1 MLGHPT
7 PSSVAA
13 DQLITAFPNLSG
25 KLPSSASTASH
36 LTEALHSSIDVS
48 HFAQSCAKTYGPN
61 SMHAVIL
68 VAWAQILKGYVG
80 EQAVGFHLADL
91 AKKPVIIP
99 TRVELHSAPN
109 NLHLVNRA
117 RSVLEQEEADT
128 RVSADTVLAVC
139 LDNMNEGEWEAFC
152 SAVEVNLSA
161 KLVFLVNVTS
171 TQLTFQLTWNSN
183 LFPINHGLQLLSKF
197 DYILQWTLA
206 NPIAH
211 PFALD
216 FSALPDA
223 QLSIQNPNPIERT
236 NVTIPGATLL
246 HHLFEQ
252 TCILYPH
259 RLAIEFLHSIET
271 GASTRYTYQEV
282 NEKANQL
289 ARVLL
294 NHGVQPDDMIP
305 IYVDRSPNMYIALL
319 AVLKAGAAYVPL
331 ASDAPVERI
340 AFVAGDVAANIM
352 ITDAKNVELC
362 LEHNALRDLILV
374 NLDSETVQLDMDG
387 QDKDNT
393 DCSRIQQEHLAYVMY
408 TSGSTGK
415 PKGVQLQHGSGVE
428 SILAHHAIIPHASPS
443 LDAGE
448 RFLQFASPTFDVSVF
463 EIFFPFSLGMCLCS
477 ASMELLLARLEDSIN
492 ALHVTHMELTPTVAG
507 LVTRSNVPGVKAL
520 LTIGEMLTQKVVD
533 EWAVDGSL
541 HNAYGPTECAIHCTM
556 AADFDPTTKPSN
568 IGIALDTCTL
578 YVMGQEEPNGPSLS
592 VVPIGYVGELYVGG
606 KQVARGYLNRP
617 EANAGAY
624 FTDPRNPSTRIYK
637 TGDLVRLLPNNTLEF
652 IGRVADDQQV
662 KLRGQRIELG
672 EISHVVAGAHA
683 GVVDVV
689 TSVINDERGAGGK
702 MLVSFVA
709 VGNLDCAVVGEYELI
724 RVVRPREVED
734 ACKTSS
740 ASHLPPYM
748 IPNAFVFIDSVPR
761 NLSGKTDRK
770 RLAKVFSELDLD
782 AIRDTALS
790 TLQTAEDEQ
799 EWERN
804 ATLSTLREVVCKMSK
819 TPLNG
824 VTLKTSIFSLGIDS
838 LGAIILCSKLRE
850 RNMHISVTQLL
861 QSSTMEEIGRILD
874 SHNDTDRESLTRL
887 KQQRVTLKEEF
898 LSNISGLSAS
908 LSNLLKVPTSSIED
922 YYPCTPLQE
931 GLLAETLKDPKGKR
945 YYDRILI
952 RVAKNVTAD
961 SLRRAWE
968 HLTAA
973 NPILRTGFTSADG
986 VLNKNASWTFLQLVW
1001 EPGSCPRHGE
1011 NSFSVA
1017 EVEDEGEVAG
1027 VMEEFQKRSTL
1038 QFESLHI
1045 PPVTAMF
1052 ATVRSGGSSYLAIMV
1067 HHAVYDGWC
1076 VPLMLR
1082 DLEAYLSLQSPLP
1095 RPAFRNIVEHH
1106 FSTPAVETT
1115 TSVNYWKTYLA
1126 DLPSL
1131 EPFPTLTS
1139 TTRPPV
1145 KDIHISSRVAAL
1157 TTSIIEGYCR
1167 ALRITPQTLAQAT
1180 WAKLLALYTGQQD
1193 VIFGS
1198 TLSGRNIPVDG
1209 IEAVMGPCI
1218 HLAPVRVIVSNDDLG
1233 MFQAIQKDGA
1243 EMLDHSAVHL
1253 RVLAESVGRGGMG
1266 GHGLFDTW
1274 VVYQKVD
1281 YVATEN
1287 KRMLEVVDTDDAF
1300 EDKIMI
1306 EIDPNGD
1313 KFLIRARCKADTI
1326 PPSHVDT
1333 LLEQYEN
1340 TLLDIIER
1348 TAPAGFFSS
1357 PIQRAVS
1364 SRTSLLKPSPC
1375 TVPASAPLMHQYV
1388 ERWARET
1395 PDCPALEFLWE
1406 NEEAVPKIE
1415 SITYNS
1421 LNEQANRIANHLISF
1436 NLPLE
1441 SIIPICFD
1449 KTPLMYIAILG
1460 VLKAG
1465 CAFLPIEP
1473 GTPAERVQFILRDA
1487 GAKVVVTVGAFKTLM
1502 VDSGVEIVCL
1512 DQIELKD
1519 RRGNP
1524 DVQLTPGTLAYVLY
1538 TSGTTGQPKGVMIEH
1553 GNVMSNLEAL
1563 QHLYPPAD
1571 PTTSRMLQFATYTFD
1586 VSVFEIFYAF
1596 AGGMTL
1602 CSALKILMLGDL
1614 EGTIRALVPTH
1625 LDLTSTAAGLIQ
1637 RDHVP
1642 SVMVLIQTGEALT
1655 RRVHDEWT
1663 GADGVTLIDAYG
1675 PTETTN
1681 VCVVYCGVERETRLG
1696 CIGEPLDSCSAMVVD
1711 FNDEKMKVLPLGCV
1725 GELCIGG
1732 PQVGRGYLNR
1742 PDLTDAKFRDIPN
1755 MGRVYRT
1762 GDVVRILPSGEI
1774 QYLGRKDEQIKLNG
1788 LRIELGE
1795 INAVLV
1801 RSSGG
1806 KIRDAVTV
1814 LGRREGGRDV
1824 LVSFLALGGHQT
1836 CSILSPDETVRD
1848 IIEKAVEECRRT
1860 LPYYMVPNAVLP
1872 LTELP
1877 RGSAG
1882 KVDRNALKVIYETID
1897 TELLGVLSSSA
1908 TQDPLAVK
1916 ASSEPWGPTELVLR
1930 SHISSISH
1938 VPEAD
1943 IARTTSIFHL
1953 GLDSISAIQ
1962 LSAKLKQFNLHL
1974 TMIDIMQNPTIDRMA
1989 ALVDAQA
1996 GVKDHVSDERA
2007 LDVIRDTIQKF
2018 DRLVRAHVT
2027 EVLDGKVDDIA
2038 AIRPCTPMQ
2047 ESMLGQTMRGG
2058 GYMNYHVFEISPHV
2072 DAKKLQMAWE
2082 EVVELNEVLRTG
2094 FVPVGDVDGAEW
2106 LFAQVIWN
2114 KRQVVWGDGESGED
2128 IEKTIANI
2136 LQTACPDLLSGRPP
2150 LSLTYLNSPTNPYL
2164 ILSIHHALY
2173 DGRSLRLILDQVRAH
2188 YNGDAIKEPPSFSWA
2203 LERILAQ
2210 SGEDVRAE
2218 RMWKD
2223 VLDGFEPVAFPDVS
2237 GRGGVKEDGH
2247 TVVVRNVR
2255 VGLDAVERA
2264 CREMDTTLQ
2273 ALGMATWSKLL
2284 STYTGTP
2291 DTAFGVV
2298 LSGRTDATQSWNDI
2312 IGPCLNTVPCRII
2325 FSDETMTHR
2334 SLVQKVQKI
2343 YTDLLRYQ
2351 HTPLRKI
2358 QKWAGVSDGRALF
2371 DTLFVFDRVEVGAG
2385 EELWRSVRGVGEVE
2399 VAYKNVPLSQVV
2411 FMCHNLLLQS
2421 VVAVELQARSD
2432 GTLAIEIA
2440 CKSGMVSAEQAGLL
2454 AEQFEST
2461 LVDAMTHPDS
2471 NMKEPIHPPH
2481 LLSIYNPL
2489 AQANDVPSQI
2499 TFMHSWLEYHAAHKP
2514 TGLALEFAMD
2524 ITETHCRTLQWTY
2537 EELNHHANRIAHF
2550 LRSRGVG
2557 VEDMVPVCIP
2567 RSPLMYAAMM
2577 GVSKA
2582 GAAYVPV
2589 DPDAPAE
2596 RKRFVIRDTHATL
2609 VLSVERQYV
2618 DLHFG
2623 DVEVV
2628 PLDVRYIQAQ
2638 INAQP
2643 RWNPVIDGLSAGDLA
2658 YVLYT
2663 SGTTG
2668 TPKGVLVQHSNVV
2681 QSISSFKKV
2690 IPFTP
2695 TSRFLQFASCAFDV
2709 SIFESL
2715 VSWSVGICLCS
2726 APKDVLLK
2734 DLELAIRSLNVSH
2747 ADLTPSVAGL
2757 VHRSNVPTLEVL
2769 VTGGEALTQQV
2780 LAEWGPDQNI
2790 YNAYGPTEA
2799 TIGCTMLAGVK
2810 VTDKTINIGRP
2821 FGNVSAFVMGVGGLL
2836 SPVLKG
2842 GVGELCVGG
2851 PLVARGYL
2859 NQPQLTAQKFVEWRD
2874 PITTRSH
2881 RLYKTGDLVRMMPDG
2896 TLEFQGRADQQV
2908 KLNGIRIEVDEI
2920 SHVVKSSCADVKAVV
2935 TLLLKHPEQAK
2946 KQIVSFVACT
2956 SLGEGDM
2963 LVGKSQKRDKII
2975 ATILEGTRRIL
2986 PLYMVPA
2993 HILVVTHIP
3002 LGATGKTDTKALGKL
3017 FETATPSMIRSDSGY
3032 GITSKEW
3039 TQTETTI
3046 RTVLAT
3052 VSNTSAKDITHSTT
3066 LFELGLDSLSAILV
3080 SSRLRSHGMDLSV
3093 SDMLQVPSV
3102 TGMATLADRNRG
3114 KEEVQNPLLRGQQV
3128 VVDFNRVHRQEI
3140 LEQVGDVDVVGVYPC
3155 TPLQEGMIAASI
3167 ATPGLYVNHFVF
3179 TLEKN
3184 VVPERLEAAWLAVCH
3199 ANEVL
3204 RTGFCG
3210 VRDGFAQVVY
3220 KHVGEV
3226 WSTNTCQEWEDVLES
3241 VRSYKDQLEF
3251 SLLTP
3256 PIRIRYVGSPSGSQ
3270 CVLSLHHALY
3280 DGWSLGL
3287 LFEDVQRVYMADTAL
3302 PLSRPPF
3309 SQCVEYVLG
3318 VSSDD
3323 AQAFWVREL
3332 EGCCGTRFPDLSGQR
3347 VLEGDIDTEY
3357 VIQERSR
3364 HTMVTL
3370 EDFCKVTGTT
3380 LLALF
3385 QLAYAKLLSTYLS
3398 TTDIVFGHVIS
3409 GRTLPIPD
3417 IESILGPTFNTLP
3430 CRIRLDGSNT
3440 EALSNLQ
3447 KGNAAVL
3454 PYQTV
3459 GLRQVQKWVKSTSLF
3474 DTLFV
3479 YMKGRDDV
3487 GGVWKHVMGDAKVD
3501 YPLSIEVE
3509 STSTSLTL
3517 RLASKTSIVSTAHAH
3532 TFLAQLDDV
3541 IHSII
3546 TNPDAPA
3553 KHLLIPPDRLSIAN
3567 HPPKQIAPS
3576 VLHARFEGHVE
3587 RIPHAPA
3594 LYWYDRVDATPTLY
3608 TYAELDRLANH
3619 MAGWVASKT
3628 DTEVVGISLEKGV
3641 LMYVALLGVLKAGRA
3656 FVMVDR
3662 DLPVER
3668 KRFMV
3673 RECGGVVVVGSLDVD
3688 VFNGLIP
3695 LVLDST
3701 DTLNGHARSNTSTEH
3716 TRSNTLKK
3724 TNIAYV
3730 LYTSGTTGHP
3740 KGVQITH
3747 DNAVHALHAFTNSI
3761 PWKPTS
3767 RFLQFATCSFD
3778 DVLLGDL
3785 EGALRGMR
3793 ITHVDLTPSVAVLV
3807 RRDQVSVEVL
3817 VTGGEALTA
3826 RVVDEWGGRD
3836 DVVLVNAY
3844 GPTEATIGCVMVPSV
3859 AKTAKPE
3866 CIGRVLE
3873 TCSGFVVGADGEVLP
3888 LGGVGQLVIGGPQV
3902 GTGYLDRPELTTE
3915 RFEMLH
3921 DYGRTYKTGDVVRML
3936 ADGNIEFLGRADDQ
3950 VKLNGI
3956 RIELGE
3962 ISSCL
3967 GRRVQG
3973 ILDVTTLV
3981 CRHPTQER
3989 DQVVSF
3995 ICVGGESG
4003 LSALDDEMQHGVDQA
4018 VESLPM
4024 YMRPRHVFSI
4034 GKMPLSSTGKTDRKA
4049 LEALYKAMDIHSVI
4063 PKNTDTRLWTDLET
4077 AIRHVLAST
4086 ANVSPDSITRT
4097 TTLSQLGLD
4106 SISAIRMCSALQTQG
4121 IHVPVSKMMRYPSI
4135 GMLVPMLQDDPVDT
4149 ISIDLR
4155 TQLQEFEHRVI
4166 QSVSSVSG
4174 IPSHE
4179 LQAYPCTPLQEGM
4192 LAQTHQNSR
4201 QYITHT
4207 VLELNNG
4214 TNLVRLKKAWED
4226 VIRGMDIFRT
4236 FFHVVDDGVW
4246 GMAQVVRSSVWMP
4259 WSVIKVDSKA
4269 GLEAFIE
4276 GIEIGLTDPPIAFGE
4291 VHVGEEV
4298 YLVLSLHH
4306 ALYDG
4311 WSFEMVLRDVEG
4323 VYGGGLVPPRPAYRG
4338 VVEYILSRPEAPA
4351 KAYWME
4357 RLKGVVPTLVPDL
4370 GGVEGVGSVRVC
4382 EVLTEV
4388 VEGGVKGLGVSLL
4401 AVGQAAWAK
4410 VLGIYGGEEDIVF
4423 GHLTSGRTLPI
4434 PNITSIPGP
4443 TFNTLPIRTHLSPS
4457 KTNLSLIQELDTQ
4470 HREGMPYTCTP
4481 LRDIQKW
4488 VGKSLFE
4495 TLFVVRPRGLNGGNG
4510 IWRVVDGKANV
4521 DYALSLELESTSTN
4535 LTLHATTTRLTLP
4548 QLDLLLHTYQ
4558 VILTDMLTR
4567 PGAPSTSLPIL
4578 PPKIL
4583 SKTHGTPKQGFK
4595 SMQSGV
4601 EGFARTTPTHPA
4613 LEFMTGEKT
4622 TVWTYSEL
4630 NGQANRFARRLRAYG
4645 VGPGDLVPIVVEK
4658 GVWMYVA
4665 LLGVLKCGA
4674 GYVPIDPDAPM
4685 ERKKFV
4691 VGDVGAKWVV
4701 VSRGLEVQGVQCIIV
4716 ENSERDGELDT
4727 DLQVEVDPQSTCY
4740 VIYTSGTTGT
4750 PKGVEISHANLYAS
4764 LEAFESSIPIT
4775 STSRFLQFA
4784 NYTFDVSVFEA
4795 FLAWRVGCTLV
4806 SASKDVLLSDLTG
4819 VIRSARVT
4827 HMDLTPTVAAL
4838 VRRVDVPDVEVL
4850 VTGGELLTQRVL
4862 DEWVGVLYNAYGPT
4876 EATIGCSVHKVL
4888 QGDRPSCIGRVFEG
4902 CDALVVSGENVVP
4915 RGAVGELWVGGPQVA
4930 KGYINHPELTAEK
4943 FVELDTGRFY
4953 KTGDHVRMLEDGRIL
4968 FIGRQD
4974 DQVKLNGLRIELGEI
4989 NAVVSGAVGKDAVSV
5004 VTRHARMERD
5014 QIVCFVAMG
5023 GGDGEVAVLV
5033 EQTNEVRQVV
5043 QDGFKA
5049 CRAKLPAYMVP
5060 STLLVL
5066 NHFPRGT
5073 TNKADRKAL
5082 EAIYAATDIAT
5093 VSLPLDHD
5101 DDNQEWTDVE
5111 KAIQTVLVDMSQLAS
5126 KHVGKHVT
5134 LFHMGLDSISA
5145 IVVSARLK
5153 SVGIELTVSEILQNP
5168 TVASMA
5174 TFLHKKKK
5182 RTKVPTRTWAYTEQ
5196 DVAAACARVCVPK
5209 IKVECLMPAT
5219 PAQVYTLS
5227 AWVTSGYRD
5236 FCASFVYNVDKIDS
5250 GRLQRAWESVVERH
5264 SILRTTFCVLG
5275 DGVVQVVLKS
5285 SPLQWSQE
5293 TVNVWNEGIVHRV
5306 IRREKAEPF
5315 TLQHH
5320 APVRVRLV
5328 QGKDQKGLM
5337 VVSLHHAL
5345 YDGWSLPLI
5354 MSDVAQAYREGLC
5367 GMQAMRLVDASA
5379 ENDTNLLVPPK
5390 AFVEYVYN
5398 QDQGDLET
5406 YWKRL
5411 LKDSQPTFVTP
5422 RNRSWFR
5429 NRQQTR
5435 LVVRSALVHGTD
5447 HEAVC
5452 KRHGIT
5458 LHALFLAAWSRL
5470 AYKMT
5475 GVRDPV
5481 FGLYH
5486 SGRTVPVDGINVMVG
5501 PCFNIV
5507 PFRARD
5513 AARDLMEVAKEIQDE
5528 LVRMSGMAQVE
5539 MRQVLEWVPGA
5550 KSNTVVNY
5558 LKFPRVERGSA
5569 EKESGERERVFNPIE
5584 VNASSLDHIPSAP
5597 FQLQT
5602 PVSDLAPQCARVDMD
5617 IEIAERGDSVDVG
5630 IFCRSNVLSERQA
5643 RVVVRELCHLVS
5655 NVSEVAEG
5663 DRHHTIAQNTNTNT
5677 NANAN
5682 ANVIDANVHNVM
5694 RGKKKRQWDMCNV
5707 Q

>member
-1 MLGHPT
+1 MMLGHPT
-7 PSSVAA
+7 PSPVAA

-25 KLPSSASTASH
+25 KLLPSSASTASH
-36 LTEALHSSIDVS
+36 LTETFHSSIDVS

-80 EQAVGFHLADL
+80 EQAVGFQLADL
-91 AKKPVIIP
+91 EKGPVTIP
-99 TRVELHSAPN
+99 TRVELHSALN
-109 NLHLVNRA
+109 NLDLVNRA

-128 RVSADTVLAVC
+128 RVSADTVLAVS
-139 LDNMNEGEWEAFC
+139 LDNMNEGEWEDFC
-152 SAVEVNLSA
+152 SAVQVNVPV
-161 KLVFLVNVTS
+161 KLLFLVNVTR

-183 LFPINHGLQLLSKF
+183 LFPINQGLQLLSQF

-211 PFALD
+211 PLALD
-216 FSALPDA
+216 FSALPES

-236 NVTIPGATLL
+236 NATIPGATLL

-294 NHGVQPDDMIP
+294 SHGVQPDDMIP
-305 IYVDRSPNMYIALL
+305 IYVDRSPNMYIAFL

-352 ITDAKNVELC
+352 ITDAKNVTLC
-362 LEHNALRDLILV
+362 LEHNTLRDLILV
-374 NLDSETVQLDMDG
+374 NLDSEAVQLDMDG
-387 QDKDNT
+387 QDKSNT

-415 PKGVQLQHGSGVE
+415 PKGVQLQHGNGIE
-428 SILAHHAIIPHASPS
+428 SILSHHAIIPHASPA

-448 RFLQFASPTFDVSVF
+448 KFLQFASPTFDVSVF

-477 ASMELLLARLEDSIN
+477 ASKELLLARLEDTIN

-533 EWAVDGSL
+533 EWAGDGSL

-578 YVMGQEEPNGPSLS
+578 YVMGQEEPNAPSLS
-592 VVPIGYVGELYVGG
+592 VVPIGHVGELYVGG

-624 FTDPRNPSTRIYK
+624 FIDPRNPATRIYK

-672 EISHVVAGAHA
+672 EISHVVAGAHSA
-683 GVVDVV
+683 VVDVV
-689 TSVINDERGAGGK
+689 TAVINDERGAGGK

-709 VGNLDCAVVGEYELI
+709 VGNLDCPVVGEYELI
-724 RVVRPREVED
+724 RVLRPREVED
-734 ACKTSS
+734 ACKSSS

-770 RLAKVFSELDLD
+770 RLAKLFSELDLD
-782 AIRDTALS
+782 AIRDTPLS
-790 TLQTAEDEQ
+790 TLQSAEDEQ
-799 EWERN
+799 VWEKN

-819 TPLNG
+819 TPLTG

-861 QSSTMEEIGRILD
+861 QSPTMEEIGRILD
-874 SHNDTDRESLTRL
+874 SPNDKARESLTKL
-887 KQQRVTLKEEF
+887 KQQRLALREDF

-908 LSNLLKVPTSSIED
+908 LSHLLKVPTSSIED
-922 YYPCTPLQE
+922 CYPCTPLQE

-968 HLTAA
+968 HLTTT
-973 NPILRTGFTSADG
+973 NPILRTGFASADG
-986 VLNKNASWTFLQLVW
+986 VLNKDAPWTFLQVVW
-1001 EPGSCPRHGE
+1001 EPGSCPRQGE
-1011 NSFSVA
+1011 NSFSIA
-1017 EVEDEGEVAG
+1017 EVEDEAKVAG
-1027 VMEEFQKRSTL
+1027 VMEDFQKRNAL
-1038 QFESLHI
+1038 QFESLHV

-1052 ATVRSGGSSYLAIMV
+1052 VTVRSGGSSYLAIMV

-1082 DLEAYLSLQSPLP
+1082 DVEAYLSSQSSLP

-1106 FSTPAVETT
+1106 FSTPAAEAAS
-1115 TSVNYWKTYLA
+1115 SVNYWKTYLA

-1131 EPFPTLTS
+1131 ESFPTLTS
-1139 TTRPPV
+1139 KTTPPV

-1157 TTSIIEGYCR
+1157 TTSIIEEYCR
-1167 ALRITPQTLAQAT
+1167 ALSITPQTLAQAT

-1233 MFQAIQKDGA
+1233 MLQAIQKDGA
-1243 EMLDHSAVHL
+1243 EMLEHSAVHL
-1253 RVLAESVGRGGMG
+1253 RVLAENVGRGGMG

-1281 YVATEN
+1281 YGATEN

-1313 KFLIRARCKADTI
+1313 KFLIRARCKADII
-1326 PPSHVDT
+1326 PPSHVDI

-1340 TLLDIIER
+1340 ILLDIIER
-1348 TAPAGFFSS
+1348 TAPAGFFSY

-1364 SRTSLLKPSPC
+1364 NRASLLNASPC
-1375 TVPASAPLMHQYV
+1375 TIPGSAPLMHQYV
-1388 ERWARET
+1388 ERWAQET
-1395 PDCPALEFLWE
+1395 PDRPALDFLWE

-1415 SITYNS
+1415 SITYKS
-1421 LNEQANRIANHLISF
+1421 LNEQANRIAHHLMTF

-1449 KTPLMYIAILG
+1449 KSPLMYITILA

-1465 CAFLPIEP
+1465 YAYLPIEP

-1487 GAKVVVTVGAFKTLM
+1487 GAKVAITVGAFKTLM
-1502 VDSGVEIVCL
+1502 VDSGVEVLCL
-1512 DQIELKD
+1512 DEIELKD

-1524 DVQLTPGTLAYVLY
+1524 DIKLTPGTLAYVLY

-1563 QHLYPPAD
+1563 QRLYPPTD

-1602 CSALKILMLGDL
+1602 CSASKMLMLGDL
-1614 EGTIRALVPTH
+1614 ESTIRTLVPTH
-1625 LDLTSTAAGLIQ
+1625 LDLTSTAAGLIR

-1642 SVMVLIQTGEALT
+1642 SVKVLIQTGEALT
-1655 RRVHDEWT
+1655 RRVHDEW
-1663 GADGVTLIDAYG
+1663 ACVDGVTLIDAYG

-1681 VCVVYCGVERETRLG
+1681 VCVVYCGVEQETRIG
-1696 CIGEPLDSCSAMVVD
+1696 CIGEPLNSCSAMVVD
-1711 FNDEKMKVLPLGCV
+1711 FNDEKMTVLPLGCV

-1742 PDLTDAKFRDIPN
+1742 SDLTDAKFRDIPN

-1762 GDVVRILPSGEI
+1762 GDVARILPSGEI
-1774 QYLGRKDEQIKLNG
+1774 QYLGRKDDQIKLNG

-1806 KIRDAVTV
+1806 EVRDAVTV
-1814 LGRREGGRDV
+1814 IGRREGGRDV
-1824 LVSFLALGGHQT
+1824 LVSFLALGGHQDR
-1836 CSILSPDETVRD
+1836 SVLSPNETVRD
-1848 IIEKAVEECRRT
+1848 IIERAVEECRRT
-1860 LPYYMVPNAVLP
+1860 LPYYMVPNTVVP

-1877 RGSAG
+1877 RGLAG
-1882 KVDRNALKVIYETID
+1882 KVDRKALQAIYETMD
-1897 TELLGVLSSSA
+1897 TELLGVFSSSA
-1908 TQDPLAVK
+1908 RQDAVAAN
-1916 ASSEPWGPTELVLR
+1916 ASTTEPWSPMELVIR

-1938 VPEAD
+1938 VPEMD
-1943 IARTTSIFHL
+1943 IGRTTSIFQL

-1962 LSAKLKQFNLHL
+1962 LSAKFKQSNLHL
-1974 TMIDIMQNPTIDRMA
+1974 SMIDIMQNPTIDRMA
-1989 ALVDAQA
+1989 ALLDAQD
-1996 GVKDHVSDERA
+1996 GVKEHVSDERA
-2007 LDVIRDTIQKF
+2007 LAVIRDTIQAF
-2018 DRLVRAHVT
+2018 DRLVRGYVT
-2027 EVLDGKVDDIA
+2027 EVLEGKVEDIA

-2047 ESMLGQTMRGG
+2047 ESMLGQTLRGG
-2058 GYMNYHVFEISPHV
+2058 GYVNYHVWEISSHV
-2072 DAKKLQMAWE
+2072 DAKRLQRAWE

-2094 FVPVGDVDGAEW
+2094 FVPVGDVEGAEW
-2106 LFAQVIWN
+2106 LFAQVVW
-2114 KRQVVWGDGESGED
+2114 KRRQLVWRNEESGED
-2128 IEKTIANI
+2128 VEETITNV
-2136 LQTACPDLLSGRPP
+2136 LQTPFPNLLSGRPP
-2150 LSLTYLNSPTNPYL
+2150 LSLTYHNSPTNPYL

-2188 YNGDAIKEPPSFSWA
+2188 YHGDAIKDPPSFSWA

-2210 SGEDVRAE
+2210 SGQDVRAE
-2218 RMWKD
+2218 RMWKE

-2237 GRGGVKEDGH
+2237 GRGGVKEGGR
-2247 TVVVRNVR
+2247 TVIVRNVG
-2255 VGLDAVERA
+2255 VGLEVVERA

-2312 IGPCLNTVPCRII
+2312 IGPCLNTVPCRIT
-2325 FSDETMTHR
+2325 FSEETVTYR
-2334 SLVQKVQKI
+2334 SLVQQVQKA

-2358 QKWAGVSDGRALF
+2358 QKWAGVTDGRALF

-2399 VAYKNVPLSQVV
+2399 
-2411 FMCHNLLLQS
+2411 S
-2421 VVAVELQARSD
+2421 VIAVELQARSD
-2432 GTLAIEIA
+2432 GTLTIEIA
-2440 CKSGMVSAEQAGLL
+2440 CKSDMVSAEQAGLL

-2461 LVDAMTHPDS
+2461 LIDTITHPDS
-2471 NMKEPIHPPH
+2471 NMNEPNHPSH
-2481 LLSIYNPL
+2481 LLSICNPL

-2514 TGLALEFAMD
+2514 TDLALEFAMD
-2524 ITETHCRTLQWTY
+2524 ITETHCQTLQWRY
-2537 EELNHHANRIAHF
+2537 EELNHQANRIAHF
-2550 LRSRGVG
+2550 LRTRGVG
-2557 VEDMVPVCIP
+2557 VEDMIPVCIP

-2596 RKRFVIRDTHATL
+2596 RKRFVIKDTRATL

-2618 DLHFG
+2618 DLQFG
-2623 DVEVV
+2623 DVEVM
-2628 PLDVRYIQAQ
+2628 PLDVRYIQSQ

-2643 RWNPVIDGLSAGDLA
+2643 RWNPVIDGLSAGHLA

-2668 TPKGVLVQHSNVV
+2668 RPKGVLVQHSNVV
-2681 QSISSFKKV
+2681 QSISSFKEI

-2757 VHRSNVPTLEVL
+2757 VRRSNVPSLEVL

-2790 YNAYGPTEA
+2790 FNAYGPTEA

-2810 VTDKTINIGRP
+2810 VTDKTTNIGRP
-2821 FGNVSAFVMGVGGLL
+2821 FGNVSAFVMGVGGPL

-2859 NQPQLTAQKFVEWRD
+2859 NQPQLTDQKFVEWTD
-2874 PITTRSH
+2874 PITKKNH

-2935 TLLLKHPEQAK
+2935 TLLLKHPEQPK
-2946 KQIVSFVACT
+2946 KQIVSFVACA
-2956 SLGEGDM
+2956 SLSEGDM
-2963 LVGKSQKRDKII
+2963 LVAKSQKRDEIV
-2975 ATILEGTRRIL
+2975 ATILEGVKRVL

-3039 TQTETTI
+3039 TRTETTL

-3052 VSNTSAKDITHSTT
+3052 VSNTSENDITHSTT

-3080 SSRLRSHGMDLSV
+3080 SSRLRSHGVDLSV

-3102 TGMATLADRNRG
+3102 AGMAALADRNRG
-3114 KEEVQNPLLRGQQV
+3114 TNKEVQNPLVRGQQAISE
-3128 VVDFNRVHRQEI
+3128 FNRVHRQEI
-3140 LEQVGDVDVVGVYPC
+3140 VEQVGDVEVVGVYPC

-3167 ATPGLYVNHFVF
+3167 ATPGLYVNHFVLP
-3179 TLEKN
+3179 LEQD
-3184 VVPERLEAAWLAVCH
+3184 VVPERLETAWLAVCR

-3220 KHVGEV
+3220 KDVGEV
-3226 WSTNTCQEWEDVLES
+3226 WSTDMCQTWDDVLER
-3241 VRSYKDQLEF
+3241 VGSYKDQLEL

-3256 PIRIRYVGSPSGSQ
+3256 PIRVRYVGSPFGSQ

-3280 DGWSLGL
+3280 DGWSLDL
-3287 LFEDVQRVYMADTAL
+3287 MFEDVQKAYKADTVV
-3302 PLSRPPF
+3302 SRPPF
-3309 SQCVEYVLG
+3309 SQCVEYALG

-3323 AQAFWVREL
+3323 AQKFWEREL
-3332 EGCCGTRFPDLSGQR
+3332 EGWSGTRFPDLSGQR
-3347 VLEGDIDTEY
+3347 FLNGDVGTEYMIQETSRHSMETLEG
-3357 VIQERSR
+3357 
-3364 HTMVTL
+3364 
-3370 EDFCKVTGTT
+3370 FCKVTGTT

-3409 GRTLPIPD
+3409 GRTLPIQD
-3417 IESILGPTFNTLP
+3417 VESILGPTFNTLP

-3440 EALSNLQ
+3440 DALSRLQ

-3479 YMKGRDDV
+3479 YMKGREH
-3487 GGVWKHVMGDAKVD
+3487 GGDVWKEVMGDAKVD

-3517 RLASKTSIVSTAHAH
+3517 RLASKTSTLSTQHAH
-3532 TFLAQLDDV
+3532 TFLSQLDDV

-3546 TNPDAPA
+3546 TTPDAPA
-3553 KHLLIPPDRLSIAN
+3553 KHLLIPPERLSIAN

-3587 RIPHAPA
+3587 RIPDAPA
-3594 LYWYDRVDATPTLY
+3594 LYWYDRVEAAPVVY
-3608 TYAELDRLANH
+3608 TYAELDRLANQ

-3628 DTEVVGISLEKGV
+3628 DAEVVGISLEKGV
-3641 LMYVALLGVLKAGRA
+3641 LMYIALLGVLKAGKA

-3662 DLPVER
+3662 DLPIER

-3673 RECGGVVVVGSLDVD
+3673 CECGGVVVVGSLDVD
-3688 VFNGLIP
+3688 AFNGLMP
-3695 LVLDST
+3695 LVLDSI
-3701 DTLNGHARSNTSTEH
+3701 DTLKEHARDTSTEH
-3716 TRSNTLKK
+3716 TRSNTVKN
-3724 TNIAYV
+3724 TNVAYV
-3730 LYTSGTTGHP
+3730 LYTSGTTGQP

-3747 DNAVHALHAFTNSI
+3747 DNAVNALHAFTTSI

-3778 DVLLGDL
+3778 DVLLAHL
-3785 EGALRGMR
+3785 EGALTGMQ
-3793 ITHVDLTPSVAVLV
+3793 ITHVDLTPSVAALV
-3807 RRDQVSVEVL
+3807 RRDRVPTIEVL

-3826 RVVDEWGGRD
+3826 RVVDEWSGE

-3844 GPTEATIGCVMVPSV
+3844 GPTEATIGCVMTRVD
-3859 AKTAKPE
+3859 KRTKPE

-3873 TCSGFVVGADGEVLP
+3873 TCSGFVVGADGRVLP
-3888 LGGVGQLVIGGPQV
+3888 LGGVGELVIGGPQV
-3902 GTGYLDRPELTTE
+3902 GKGYLDRPELTFE
-3915 RFEMLH
+3915 RFVMLH

-3936 ADGNIEFLGRADDQ
+3936 ADGSIEFLGRADDQ

-3967 GRRVQG
+3967 GRVRGV
-3973 ILDVTTLV
+3973 LDVSTLV
-3981 CRHPTQER
+3981 CRHPSQVR

-3995 ICVGGESG
+3995 LCVGGTSG
-4003 LSALDDEMQHGVDQA
+4003 LEPLDDEMQHLVDQA

-4034 GKMPLSSTGKTDRKA
+4034 GKMPLASTGKTDRKA
-4049 LEALYKAMDIHSVI
+4049 LEALYKALDIHSVV
-4063 PKNTDTRLWTDLET
+4063 PKQTDMRPLTDLET
-4077 AIRHVLAST
+4077 AIRQVLAST
-4086 ANVSPDSITRT
+4086 ANVPPDSITRT
-4097 TTLSQLGLD
+4097 TTLAQLGLD
-4106 SISAIRMCSALQTQG
+4106 SISAIRMCSALQTRG
-4121 IHVPVSKMMRYPSI
+4121 INVPVSKLMRYPSI
-4135 GMLVPMLQDDPVDT
+4135 GMLVPMLQEEPVDT
-4149 ISIDLR
+4149 ISGDFR
-4155 TQLQEFEHRVI
+4155 TQLQAFEHRVI
-4166 QSVSSVSG
+4166 QSVSSVVD
-4174 IPSHE
+4174 IPSNE

-4192 LAQTHQNSR
+4192 LAQTHQDPR

-4207 VLELNNG
+4207 VLQLNSG
-4214 TNLVRLKKAWED
+4214 TNVERLKMAWEG
-4226 VIRGMDIFRT
+4226 VIRGMDILRSSFQ
-4236 FFHVVDDGVW
+4236 VVDGVW

-4259 WSVIKVDSKA
+4259 WSVVHVDSK
-4269 GLEAFIE
+4269 E
-4276 GIEIGLTDPPIAFGE
+4276 GIEAFMEGVEMSLGDPPIAFGE
-4291 VHVGEEV
+4291 VHVGEDV
-4298 YLVLSLHH
+4298 YLVLSMHH

-4311 WSFEMVLRDVEG
+4311 WSFEMILRDVEG
-4323 VYGGGLVPPRPAYRG
+4323 VYRGGLVPTRPAYRG

-4351 KAYWME
+4351 KKYWME

-4370 GGVEGVGSVRVC
+4370 GGVEGIGSVRVC
-4382 EVLTEV
+4382 EVMSQV
-4388 VEGGVKGLGVSLL
+4388 VESRVKGLGVSLL
-4401 AVGQAAWAK
+4401 AVGQAVWAK
-4410 VLGIYGGEEDIVF
+4410 VLGIYCGEEDIVF

-4443 TFNTLPIRTHLSPS
+4443 TFNTLPIRTTLSPT
-4457 KTNLSLIQELDTQ
+4457 KTNLSLIQELDAQ
-4470 HREGMPYTCTP
+4470 HREGMPYACTP

-4495 TLFVVRPRGLNGGNG
+4495 TLFVVRPKEEVQNSDG

-4521 DYALSLELESTSTN
+4521 DYALSLELESTSTH
-4535 LTLHATTTRLTLP
+4535 LRLHATTTRLALP
-4548 QLDLLLHTYQ
+4548 QLDLLLHIYE

-4567 PGAPSTSLPIL
+4567 PEAPSTSLPTL
-4578 PPKIL
+4578 PPQTL
-4583 SKTHGTPKQGFK
+4583 SKTHGKPIKGFE
-4595 SMQSGV
+4595 SMSSGV
-4601 EGFARTTPTHPA
+4601 ERFARTRPTYPA
-4613 LEFMTGEKT
+4613 LEFMTGQKT

-4630 NGQANRFARRLRAYG
+4630 NGQANRFARRLRASG
-4645 VGPGDLVPIVVEK
+4645 VRHGDLVPIIVVK
-4658 GVWMYVA
+4658 SVWMYVA

-4674 GYVPIDPDAPM
+4674 GYVPIDPEAPM
-4685 ERKKFV
+4685 ERKRFV
-4691 VGDVGAKWVV
+4691 VGDVDAKRVV
-4701 VSRGLEVQGVQCIIV
+4701 VSRGLELPGIDCIIV
-4716 ENSERDGELDT
+4716 ENSEGDADGEFET
-4727 DLQVEVDPQSTCY
+4727 EEVDPTDTCY

-4750 PKGVEISHANLYAS
+4750 PKGVEISHANLYAA
-4764 LEAFESSIPIT
+4764 LKAFESTIPIT

-4784 NYTFDVSVFEA
+4784 NYTFDVSVFET

-4838 VRRVDVPDVEVL
+4838 VRRADVPDVEVL

-4876 EATIGCSVHKVL
+4876 EATIGCSIHKVL
-4888 QGDRPSCIGRVFEG
+4888 RGDRPSCIGKVFDG
-4902 CDALVVSGENVVP
+4902 CDAMVVSGEHVVP
-4915 RGAVGELWVGGPQVA
+4915 RGAIGELWVGGPQ
-4930 KGYINHPELTAEK
+4930 L
-4943 FVELDTGRFY
+4943 
-4953 KTGDHVRMLEDGRIL
+4953 
-4968 FIGRQD
+4968 
-4974 DQVKLNGLRIELGEI
+4974 
-4989 NAVVSGAVGKDAVSV
+4989 
-5004 VTRHARMERD
+5004 
-5014 QIVCFVAMG
+5014 
-5023 GGDGEVAVLV
+5023 
-5033 EQTNEVRQVV
+5033 
-5043 QDGFKA
+5043 
-5049 CRAKLPAYMVP
+5049 
-5060 STLLVL
+5060 
-5066 NHFPRGT
+5066 PRGT
-5073 TNKADRKAL
+5073 
-5082 EAIYAATDIAT
+5082 
-5093 VSLPLDHD
+5093 
-5101 DDNQEWTDVE
+5101 
-5111 KAIQTVLVDMSQLAS
+5111 
-5126 KHVGKHVT
+5126 
-5134 LFHMGLDSISA
+5134 
-5145 IVVSARLK
+5145 
-5153 SVGIELTVSEILQNP
+5153 LTV
-5168 TVASMA
+5168 
-5174 TFLHKKKK
+5174 
-5182 RTKVPTRTWAYTEQ
+5182 
-5196 DVAAACARVCVPK
+5196 
-5209 IKVECLMPAT
+5209 
-5219 PAQVYTLS
+5219 
-5227 AWVTSGYRD
+5227 
-5236 FCASFVYNVDKIDS
+5236 
-5250 GRLQRAWESVVERH
+5250 
-5264 SILRTTFCVLG
+5264 
-5275 DGVVQVVLKS
+5275 
-5285 SPLQWSQE
+5285 
-5293 TVNVWNEGIVHRV
+5293 
-5306 IRREKAEPF
+5306 
-5315 TLQHH
+5315 
-5320 APVRVRLV
+5320 
-5328 QGKDQKGLM
+5328 
-5337 VVSLHHAL
+5337 
-5345 YDGWSLPLI
+5345 
-5354 MSDVAQAYREGLC
+5354 
-5367 GMQAMRLVDASA
+5367 
-5379 ENDTNLLVPPK
+5379 
-5390 AFVEYVYN
+5390 
-5398 QDQGDLET
+5398 
-5406 YWKRL
+5406 
-5411 LKDSQPTFVTP
+5411 
-5422 RNRSWFR
+5422 RN
-5429 NRQQTR
+5429 
-5435 LVVRSALVHGTD
+5435 
-5447 HEAVC
+5447 
-5452 KRHGIT
+5452 
-5458 LHALFLAAWSRL
+5458 
-5470 AYKMT
+5470 
-5475 GVRDPV
+5475 
-5481 FGLYH
+5481 
-5486 SGRTVPVDGINVMVG
+5486 
-5501 PCFNIV
+5501 
-5507 PFRARD
+5507 
-5513 AARDLMEVAKEIQDE
+5513 
-5528 LVRMSGMAQVE
+5528 
-5539 MRQVLEWVPGA
+5539 
-5550 KSNTVVNY
+5550 
-5558 LKFPRVERGSA
+5558 
-5569 EKESGERERVFNPIE
+5569 
-5584 VNASSLDHIPSAP
+5584 
-5597 FQLQT
+5597 
-5602 PVSDLAPQCARVDMD
+5602 
-5617 IEIAERGDSVDVG
+5617 
-5630 IFCRSNVLSERQA
+5630 
-5643 RVVVRELCHLVS
+5643 
-5655 NVSEVAEG
+5655 
-5663 DRHHTIAQNTNTNT
+5663 
-5677 NANAN
+5677 
-5682 ANVIDANVHNVM
+5682 
-5694 RGKKKRQWDMCNV
+5694 
-5707 Q
+5707 